1 MRLPTPHQCGPVT
14 SFSPPYRLRLRSLAV
29 GVLLGAAWLTACSSG
44 DQAPIPITAT
54 PIRVAMIPADALG
67 PDEFPSNVNPLTGL
81 RVDDPAVLH
90 RRPLA
95 VKISN
100 APDTVRPQ
108 AGIGAAD
115 VVFEHYVEARL
126 TRFTAIFW
134 TNTPP
139 RVGSVR
145 SARLIDLDLPAMYG
159 ALFAYSGASDPIRAK
174 IATLPFAPRAY
185 EGVTTGEPLYFR
197 DPGIEPPHNLF
208 VIPAQ
213 VWARAAAEGLND
225 PPVLRGLAFSAA
237 PAVAGSAAQH
247 LTVDFGPDVVRWEY
261 DPAHGYYLRSDDGV
275 PHLDANT
282 GQQIAAANVVL
293 IYAQHQED
301 QSIVES
307 EWQGHKDYSIRID
320 LQPMGSAVLFRDGQM
335 VRGFWKRDADTAPL
349 SLWLDDQGVQRLY
362 LKPGSTWYEVLPLDF
377 AGVQVE

>member
-1 MRLPTPHQCGPVT
+1 VT
-14 SFSPPYRLRLRSLAV
+14 RWRAACALLLIGLLA
-29 GVLLGAAWLTACSSG
+29 ACSSG
-44 DQAPIPITAT
+44 DHSPTPITAT
-54 PIRVAMIPADALG
+54 PVRVAMVPADATG
-67 PDEFPSNVNPLTGL
+67 PDEFPPGVNPLTGL

-145 SARLIDLDLPAMYG
+145 SARLIDLELPAMYG

-174 IATLPFAPRAY
+174 IAALPFAPRAY

-197 DPGIEPPHNLF
+197 DPALEPPHNLF
-208 VIPAQ
+208 VVPAQ
-213 VWARAAAEGLND
+213 VWARAAADGLND
-225 PPVLRGLAFSAA
+225 PPVLRGLAFSAV
-237 PAVAGSAAQH
+237 PPTGGSAVQRI
-247 LTVDFGPDVVRWEY
+247 TVDFGPDVVRWDY
-261 DPAHGYYLRSDDGV
+261 DPASGRYLRRDDDA

-282 GQQIAAANVVL
+282 GQQVTAANVVL

-307 EWQGHKDYSIRID
+307 EWQGHKDYSIEIQLR
-320 LQPMGSAVLFRDGQM
+320 PMGSAVLFRDGQM
-335 VRGFWKRDADTAPL
+335 VRGFWKRDSDTAPL
-349 SLWLDDQGVQRLY
+349 SLWADAQGVQRLY